1 MADNRTTEQL
11 IGSIQELINSMQ
23 NTFESE
29 QQSVQSNDNLS
40 EVQKNL
46 IIANQNNRKAFED
59 LGQSL
64 LQNNQVVNKFE
75 ESIKRSDQLNTKA
88 LGTNITLEKIVDAN
102 SAAINESSIG
112 YLRASEQF
120 INNFEAGIRKTEG
133 GNLRLTEQLVRT
145 GQDTGA
151 LRDVNKNLLGLTG
164 RNYDALSNVND
175 AVLES
180 ADSYTVSTESLL
192 RGLEMLSKDIDK
204 FSVFGAD
211 VAANIQTE
219 MADILGRF
227 QGLNE
232 RSLGS
237 FFKLLEPSL
246 DSIATREMFGISDFA
261 QQFARGEAS
270 SDQIAA
276 TMEDVG
282 RQVQAVVDSTPDPAV
297 ALELVQRQFQIS
309 EQQAV
314 DLINISRTLDKGPED
329 AKNLQATQEEQ
340 LDTIKNQTEIANKF
354 FQKTSVELLGATVS
368 LVAPAIQTVQAINAL
383 SMVMN
388 ARQTAEGGFQ
398 SFFGGGQARTLPP
411 GTPGSNLQGPP
422 LPPAMKNTMNQQ
434 TNVLKGGFGGLKNSF
449 KNLGGNI
456 KSGFAG
462 LKGSLTNLKG
472 GIGSTI
478 ATLGAGLLTE
488 SFGEEMGGG
497 TGEVVQAAGTGLEMA
512 GIARG
517 LGFAAKGLNVAGI
530 AAAVADPVISM
541 ATEAMGAEEGDAL
554 DTGGDILGYAA
565 AGAALG
571 SVIPGIGTLVGGLGG
586 AVVGGIAE
594 LIDFDGDRAAAAEKE
609 REATEKMEKEMR
621 LAREATRAEN
631 KKSDFA
637 LMAIV
642 DRVQSQQADYLRT
655 ATAEQIGKLT
665 ELVEENKQ
673 LRLDNER
680 RAAEKR
686 TKDTTA

>member
-23 NTFESE
+23 NTYESE

-120 INNFEAGIRKTEG
+120 INNFAAGIRKTEG

-151 LRDVNKNLLGLTG
+151 LRAVNKNLLGITG
-164 RNYDALSNVND
+164 RNYDALSDVND

-192 RGLEMLSKDIDK
+192 KGLEKLSKDVDK

-232 RSLGS
+232 DSLGS

-246 DSIATREMFGISDFA
+246 DNIATREMFGISDFA
-261 QQFARGEAS
+261 QLFARGEAS

-282 RQVQAVVDSTPDPAV
+282 RQVQAVVASAPDPAV

-309 EQQAV
+309 QQQAV
-314 DLINISRTLDKGPED
+314 DLVNISRTLDKGPDD

-388 ARQTAEGGFQ
+388 ARQTADGGFQ
-398 SFFGGGQARTLPP
+398 SLLGGGQARTLPP

-462 LKGSLTNLKG
+462 LKGSLTSLKG
-472 GIGSTI
+472 GIVSTV

-488 SFGEEMGGG
+488 SFGEKIGGG

-541 ATEAMGAEEGDAL
+541 ATEAMGAEKGDAL
-554 DTGGDILGYAA
+554 DTGGDVLGYAA

-571 SVIPGIGTLVGGLGG
+571 SVIPGLGTIVGGLGG

-594 LIDFDGDRAAAAEKE
+594 LMDFDGDRAAAAEKE

-621 LAREATRAEN
+621 LAREATRAQN

-642 DRVQSQQADYLRT
+642 ERVQSQQADYLRT

>member
-1 MADNRTTEQL
+1 
-11 IGSIQELINSMQ
+11 
-23 NTFESE
+23 
-29 QQSVQSNDNLS
+29 
-40 EVQKNL
+40 L

-120 INNFEAGIRKTEG
+120 INNFAAGIRKTEG

-151 LRDVNKNLLGLTG
+151 LRAVNKNLLGITG
-164 RNYDALSNVND
+164 RNYDALSDVND

-192 RGLEMLSKDIDK
+192 KGLEKLSKDVDK

-232 RSLGS
+232 DSLGS

-246 DSIATREMFGISDFA
+246 DNIATREMFGISDFA
-261 QQFARGEAS
+261 QLFARGEAS

-282 RQVQAVVDSTPDPAV
+282 RQVQAVVASAPDPAV

-309 EQQAV
+309 QQQAV
-314 DLINISRTLDKGPED
+314 DLVNISRTLDKGPDD

-368 LVAPAIQTVQAINAL
+368 LVAPA
-383 SMVMN
+383 
-388 ARQTAEGGFQ
+388 
-398 SFFGGGQARTLPP
+398 
-411 GTPGSNLQGPP
+411 
-422 LPPAMKNTMNQQ
+422 
-434 TNVLKGGFGGLKNSF
+434 
-449 KNLGGNI
+449 
-456 KSGFAG
+456 
-462 LKGSLTNLKG
+462 
-472 GIGSTI
+472 
-478 ATLGAGLLTE
+478 
-488 SFGEEMGGG
+488 
-497 TGEVVQAAGTGLEMA
+497 
-512 GIARG
+512 
-517 LGFAAKGLNVAGI
+517 
-530 AAAVADPVISM
+530 
-541 ATEAMGAEEGDAL
+541 
-554 DTGGDILGYAA
+554 
-565 AGAALG
+565 
-571 SVIPGIGTLVGGLGG
+571 
-586 AVVGGIAE
+586 
-594 LIDFDGDRAAAAEKE
+594 
-609 REATEKMEKEMR
+609 
-621 LAREATRAEN
+621 
-631 KKSDFA
+631 
-637 LMAIV
+637 
-642 DRVQSQQADYLRT
+642 
-655 ATAEQIGKLT
+655 
-665 ELVEENKQ
+665 
-673 LRLDNER
+673 
-680 RAAEKR
+680 
-686 TKDTTA
+686 